1 MMGKNRKLP
10 FGYWM
15 ECGRVVAHP
24 EEAPWVKYI
33 FKNYISGAS
42 FNKLTAAMME
52 EGPVYDEDKP
62 WNKNMIARMLGDTRY
77 RGEKGFPAIIDTELF
92 QKAAAI
98 RSAKGTVIQKTPAQ
112 KMLRRKCGF
121 PVTPYIEQEVLY
133 LMNCLI
139 RNPDQIA
146 TPKDVKV
153 RAESLDML
161 KSELEN
167 LLTQLPMDEERT
179 RKELMQIAVVM
190 YETIDSREYE
200 TYRIRKLLG
209 KEQQL
214 IELSDHMIAMTI
226 SAVMVDSNGNVKIKL
241 KNDQIIGRGE

>member
-10 FGYWM
+10 FGYRM
-15 ECGRVVAHP
+15 ECGRVVVHP
-24 EEAPWVKYI
+24 EEGPWVKYI

-42 FNKLTAAMME
+42 FNELTATMME
-52 EGPVYDEDKP
+52 DGPVYDEDKP
-62 WNKNMIARMLGDTRY
+62 WNKNMIARILGDTRY
-77 RGEKGFPAIIDTELF
+77 RGEKEFPELIDTQLF
-92 QKAAAI
+92 QKTAAI

-112 KMLRRKCGF
+112 KMLRSKCGF
-121 PVTPYIEQEVLY
+121 PITPYIEQEVLY
-133 LMNCLI
+133 LLNCLI
-139 RNPDQIA
+139 RDPEQIA

-153 RAESLDML
+153 RAEPLNML

-167 LLTQLPMDEERT
+167 LLTQLPLDEERT
-179 RKELMQIAVVM
+179 RKEIMQIAVVM

>member
-10 FGYWM
+10 FGYRM
-15 ECGRVVAHP
+15 ECGRVMTHP

-42 FNKLTAAMME
+42 FNELTATMME
-52 EGPVYDEDKP
+52 DGPVYDEDKP

-77 RGEKGFPAIIDTELF
+77 RGEKGVPAIIDTDLF

-98 RSAKGTVIQKTPAQ
+98 RSAKGTVIQKAPAQ

-139 RNPDQIA
+139 RNPEQIA
-146 TPKDVKV
+146 TPKDVNV

-161 KSELEN
+161 KSELED

-226 SAVMVDSNGNVKIKL
+226 SAVMVDSKH
-241 KNDQIIGRGE
+241 